1 MMPPKREKIHIAS
14 HIIKVLCVVLPEA
27 GYAQSPQTGVLK
39 VSAPLTASFYKKAPD
54 PHLYDRFRI
63 ADSWT
68 HLGVFSVEHSTET
81 PMSFEQG
88 TTVTLSYPIKAV
100 SGLDLVVNT
109 FGGHR
114 QTSTGSHVGS
124 AAVTAGVRLKW

>member
-1 MMPPKREKIHIAS
+1 
-14 HIIKVLCVVLPEA
+14 
-27 GYAQSPQTGVLK
+27 
-39 VSAPLTASFYKKAPD
+39 
-54 PHLYDRFRI
+54 
-63 ADSWT
+63 
-68 HLGVFSVEHSTET
+68 
-81 PMSFEQG
+81 MSFEQG